1 MFISDQTC
9 NFFKFLSFSEEFDIA
24 ETITNKHFRSRKR
37 GMLAGEYTRFS
48 ADLFYS
54 FCGC

>member
-1 MFISDQTC
+1 MFISNQTC
-9 NFFKFLSFSEEFDIA
+9 NFFEILSFSEEFDIA
-24 ETITNKHFRSRKR
+24 ETNTNKHFRSRKW
-37 GMLAGEYTRFS
+37 GLLVGEYTRFS

>member
-9 NFFKFLSFSEEFDIA
+9 NFFEFLSFSEEFDTA
-24 ETITNKHFRSRKR
+24 ETDVNRQYRSVTEQGVTKDIP
-37 GMLAGEYTRFS
+37 GS